1 MRCPRPERPATP
13 NEAAVV
19 RWLLDH
25 APVGGV
31 TAYLAKPTEELRVVG
46 ECNCGCASLFF
57 TTGIHPGYRM
67 IADAWM
73 AYPDGHKANLILWG
87 QEGEIIWLEVDD
99 YSADGSHR
107 VPSVANLQA

>member
-1 MRCPRPERPATP
+1 
-13 NEAAVV
+13 
-19 RWLLDH
+19 
-25 APVGGV
+25 
-31 TAYLAKPTEELRVVG
+31 
-46 ECNCGCASLFF
+46 
-57 TTGIHPGYRM
+57 
-67 IADAWM
+67 M